1 MDKMKAARI
10 HAYGGPEVLRY
21 EDAPKPAPGSGE
33 ALVRV
38 HATSVNQ
45 FDWKVRRG
53 YLAGYFNH
61 TLPLI
66 IGWDV
71 SGVVE
76 AVGEG
81 VTSLAPGDAVFGQAD
96 ITRDGAYAEYVS
108 VNAGLLVRKPEAV
121 SHAAAAAL
129 PLAGNAAWRC
139 VMGNGNVKEGQTVLI
154 HGAAGGVGSF
164 AVQLA
169 KRRGARVIGTAS
181 ANHLDFLR
189 ELGADEVVD
198 YNVTRFEE
206 AVPEADLVIDTIGGE
221 TQQRSWKIC
230 KSGGMMLSL
239 VEAPSAEEGAARGVR
254 HELIAAY
261 PDPGILAE
269 LAALASAGALRPV
282 ISATL
287 QLAEA
292 QEGHIL
298 SEGLH
303 TRGKIVLQVVTN
315 GRLSQP

>member
-1 MDKMKAARI
+1 MDMMKVVRI
-10 HAYGGPEVLRY
+10 HSYGGPEVLAY
-21 EDAPKPAPGSGE
+21 EDAPRPVLGAGE

-38 HATSVNQ
+38 HAASVNP

-76 AVGEG
+76 AVGAG
-81 VTSLAPGDAVFGQAD
+81 VTNVAPGDAVFAQAD
-96 ITRDGAYAEYVS
+96 ISRDGTYAEYVA
-108 VNAGLLVRKPEAV
+108 VPAGLLVRKPEGI
-121 SHAAAAAL
+121 SHTQAAAL

-139 VMGNGNVKEGQTVLI
+139 VASNGNVGSGNTVLI
-154 HGAAGGVGSF
+154 HGAAGGVGTF

-169 KRRGARVIGTAS
+169 KQRGAHVIGTAS
-181 ANHLDFLR
+181 ANNLDFLR

-198 YNVTRFEE
+198 YNTTRFEE
-206 AVPEADLVIDTIGGE
+206 AVPEVDLVIDTMGGE

-230 KSGGMMLSL
+230 KSGGALLSL

-254 HELIAAY
+254 HELIGAY
-261 PDPGILAE
+261 PDPAILGE
-269 LAALASAGALRPV
+269 LAALVSAGTLRPI

-287 QLAEA
+287 PLAETQQA
-292 QEGHIL
+292 HAL
-298 SEGLH
+298 SESLH
-303 TRGKIVLQVVTN
+303 ARGKIVLQVVT
-315 GRLSQP
+315 

>member
-1 MDKMKAARI
+1 MNTMKAVRI
-10 HAYGGPEVLRY
+10 HSYGEPEVLRY
-21 EDAPKPAPGSGE
+21 EEAPRPEAGAGE

-38 HATSVNQ
+38 HATSVNP

-61 TLPLI
+61 SLPLI
-66 IGWDV
+66 IGWDL

-96 ITRDGAYAEYVS
+96 ITRDGAHAEYVS
-108 VNAGLLVRKPEAV
+108 VNAGLLVRKPDSV
-121 SHAAAAAL
+121 SHAEAAAL

-139 VMGNGNVKEGQTVLI
+139 VMGTGNVREGQTVLI
-154 HGAAGGVGSF
+154 HGAAGGVGTF

-189 ELGADEVVD
+189 ELGVDDVVN

-206 AVPEADLVIDTIGGE
+206 SVPEVDLVIDTIGGE

-230 KSGGMMLSL
+230 KSGGAMLSL
-239 VEAPSAEEGAARGVR
+239 VEAPSAEEGSARGVR
-254 HELIAAY
+254 HELIGAY
-261 PDPGILAE
+261 PDPSIMSE
-269 LAALASAGALRPV
+269 LAALASAGELRPV

-287 QLAEA
+287 ALAEA
-292 QEGHIL
+292 QEGHRL
-298 SEGLH
+298 SEGMH
-303 TRGKIVLQVVTN
+303 ARGKIVLQVVA
-315 GRLSQP
+315 